1 MLLHLTKL
9 VADIIIIIIII
20 TIIIIIRDIKCT
32 SSFQLG
38 FSQLVWAGNWMTV
51 KLTKAYIFINLLFQL
66 KFSILGKR
74 TLFSKFVL
82 L

>member
-38 FSQLVWAGNWMTV
+38 FSQLVWAGN
-51 KLTKAYIFINLLFQL
+51 
-66 KFSILGKR
+66 
-74 TLFSKFVL
+74 
-82 L
+82 

>member
-9 VADIIIIIIII
+9 VADIIIIIII

-38 FSQLVWAGNWMTV
+38 FSQLVWAGN
-51 KLTKAYIFINLLFQL
+51 
-66 KFSILGKR
+66 
-74 TLFSKFVL
+74 
-82 L
+82 